1 MLVAYVLWFFVGY
14 LGIHRFYLGRP
25 ITGVIWLCTGG
36 LLGVGWLID
45 LVLTAFMVEDEN
57 AGFAPATYPAY

>member
-1 MLVAYVLWFFVGY
+1 MLVAYVLWFFLGY

-25 ITGVIWLCTGG
+25 VSGVIWLCTGG

-57 AGFAPATYPAY
+57 GGYAPAY